1 MPLHQ
6 HRRFH
11 ALLPRII
18 IAIRTTRTRAAK
30 LGKRT
35 VISPTTAIAAIAATA
50 TAATVGIIA
59 GAVPPNPIATAIIV
73 IGDDLLL

>member
-1 MPLHQ
+1 LPLHQ

-35 VISPTTAIAAIAATA
+35 VISPATAITGA
-50 TAATVGIIA
+50 AATVSTIA
-59 GAVPPNPIATAIIV
+59 GTVPPNLIAAAII
-73 IGDDLLL
+73 ISDDLLL